1 MKYVNDSLS
10 IVFVGDWNN
19 LYLQPEWIS
28 NNIFEVPQIEIG
40 VFGIGIDVEVSF
52 KYNDIIIKP
61 NRDKIIISTTNIS
74 DQIIEQLAKCAS
86 NFITRSSTPQ
96 NVAYG
101 YNITYIDSE
110 DMQLAETFDRISDSS
125 QIVDLGYE
133 IISSN
138 IHRKI
143 MKDEKIINIDCLL
156 ENSNSKFI
164 FNEHHDEQ
172 DVKNIFIDK
181 NTINGFLGETKSIL
195 IGMGYEIEE
204 E

>member
-96 NVAYG
+96 KVAYG

-164 FNEHHDEQ
+164 FNEHHEEQ
-172 DVKNIFIDK
+172 DMKSIFIDK
-181 NTINGFLGETKSIL
+181 NTINSFLGETKSIL

>member
-10 IVFVGDWNN
+10 IVILGDWNN
-19 LYLQPEWIS
+19 LYVQPEWIS
-28 NNIFEVPQIEIG
+28 NNVFEVPQIEIG

-74 DQIIEQLAKCAS
+74 NQIIKQLAKCAS
-86 NFITRSSTPQ
+86 NFITKAKTPQ
-96 NVAYG
+96 MVAYG

-110 DMQLAETFDRISDSS
+110 DMQLAETFDSISDSS
-125 QIVDLGYE
+125 QIIDLGYE

-138 IHRKI
+138 IHRTI
-143 MKDEKIINIDCLL
+143 TKDNKIINMECLL

-172 DVKNIFIDK
+172 DVENIFIDEK
-181 NTINGFLGETKSIL
+181 TINSFLSETKNIL

>member
-10 IVFVGDWNN
+10 IVILGDWNN
-19 LYLQPEWIS
+19 LYVQPEWIS
-28 NNIFEVPQIEIG
+28 SNVFEDPQIEIG
-40 VFGIGIDVEVSF
+40 VFGIGINVEISF

-61 NRDKIIISTTNIS
+61 SRDKFVISATNIN
-74 DQIIEQLAKCAS
+74 DQIIEQLAKYAS
-86 NFITRSSTPQ
+86 NFIAKAKTPQ
-96 NVAYG
+96 KVVYG
-101 YNITYIDSE
+101 YNITYTDSE
-110 DMQLAETFDRISDSS
+110 DMKLAETFDSISDSS

-138 IHRKI
+138 IHRTIK
-143 MKDEKIINIDCLL
+143 KGDRSINIDCLL

-172 DVKNIFIDK
+172 DAKDVLIDK
-181 NTINGFLGETKSIL
+181 NTINNFLSETKNIL